1 MLRFCH
7 EWNTATSGRK
17 DKEHQKTAMRT
28 IAVIVYDAVN
38 PFELGVATEVFGF
51 ERPEL
56 GVPWYRFLICAN
68 EPRPI
73 RTSAGIFLTTP
84 YSLEHVDEADTIIVP
99 GSRPG
104 IVPVSEALLDTLRR
118 SYQRGARIVTLCT
131 GTFLLAAAGLL
142 DGRCVTTHWAWAAEL
157 AARYPRVQVDPQR
170 LYIDDGQ
177 ILTSAGTAAAID
189 LSLHVVRQD
198 YGAEIAAA
206 IARRMVVP
214 PHRDGGQAQYIETP
228 LLSAPDKGEPFG
240 ATLAW
245 MAAHLHEDL
254 TVEQMAARA
263 VMSPRTFARHF
274 RATLGTTPYQ
284 WLLQQRIVLAQRLL
298 ETTNETIERVATC
311 CGFSSAAT
319 LRLHFQRLLHTSP
332 QVYRHAFHREN
343 RGERPSGMNGP
354 ETATRGVS

>member
-1 MLRFCH
+1 MP
-7 EWNTATSGRK
+7 
-17 DKEHQKTAMRT
+17 T

-56 GVPWYRFLICAN
+56 GVPWYRFLICAD
-68 EPRPI
+68 ESRPV
-73 RTSAGIFLTTP
+73 RTSAGIVLTTP
-84 YSLEHVDEADTIIVP
+84 YSFEHVDQADTIIVP

-118 SYQRGARIVTLCT
+118 SYQRGARIITLCT

-157 AARYPRVQVDPQR
+157 AERYPRIQVDPHR

-228 LLSAPDKGEPFG
+228 LLSAPDNGEPFG

-245 MAAHLHEDL
+245 IAAHLHEDL
-254 TVEQMAARA
+254 SVEQMAARA

-298 ETTNETIERVATC
+298 ETTNETIQRVATC

-319 LRLHFQRLLHTSP
+319 LRLHFQRLLHISP
-332 QVYRHAFHREN
+332 QLYRHAFHSEN
-343 RGERPSGMNGP
+343 RGERQAERKQGNPGGHIC
-354 ETATRGVS
+354 

>member
-1 MLRFCH
+1 
-7 EWNTATSGRK
+7 
-17 DKEHQKTAMRT
+17 MRT
-28 IAVIVYDAVN
+28 IAVLMYDAVN

-56 GVPWYRFLICAN
+56 GVPWYRFLMCAD

-84 YSLEHVDEADTIIVP
+84 YSLEHVQEADTVIVP

-104 IVPVSEALLDTLRR
+104 IVPVSEALLDTLRQ
-118 SYQRGARIVTLCT
+118 SYQRGARIITFCT

-142 DGRCVTTHWAWAAEL
+142 DGRCVTTHWAWAAQLVE
-157 AARYPRVQVDPQR
+157 RYPRVQVDQQR

-198 YGAEIAAA
+198 YGAEIATA

-214 PHRDGGQAQYIETP
+214 PHRDGGQAQYIEMP
-228 LLSAPDKGEPFG
+228 LLSAPDRGEPFG
-240 ATLAW
+240 ATLEW
-245 MAAHLHEDL
+245 IMAHLYEDL

-274 RATLGTTPYQ
+274 KATLGTTPYQ
-284 WLLQQRIVLAQRLL
+284 WLLQQRMLLAQRQL
-298 ETTNETIERVATC
+298 ETTDETIEQVATC
-311 CGFSSAAT
+311 CGFGSAAT
-319 LRLHFQRLLHTSP
+319 LRLHFQRLLRISP
-332 QVYRHAFHREN
+332 QMYRQAFHRDN
-343 RGERPSGMNGP
+343 RGE
-354 ETATRGVS
+354 TTTRTE

>member
-1 MLRFCH
+1 
-7 EWNTATSGRK
+7 
-17 DKEHQKTAMRT
+17 MRT
-28 IAVIVYDAVN
+28 IAAIVYDTVN

-56 GVPWYRFLICAN
+56 GVPWYRFLICAD
-68 EPRPI
+68 ESRPV

-84 YSLEHVDEADTIIVP
+84 YSFEHVDQADTIIVP

-118 SYQRGARIVTLCT
+118 SYQRGARIITLCT

-157 AARYPRVQVDPQR
+157 AERYPRVQVDPHR

-198 YGAEIAAA
+198 YGAEIAAS

-228 LLSAPDKGEPFG
+228 LLSAPDEGEPFG

-245 MAAHLHEDL
+245 IAAHLQEDL
-254 TVEQMAARA
+254 TVEQMASRA

-298 ETTNETIERVATC
+298 ETTNELSEWLRAVVSVQQPRFACTFNVSCTPHHRCIATPFTARTEEKDRQNASK
-311 CGFSSAAT
+311 GT
-319 LRLHFQRLLHTSP
+319 L
-332 QVYRHAFHREN
+332 AFTYAKSIAMPFPRY
-343 RGERPSGMNGP
+343 
-354 ETATRGVS
+354 

>member
-1 MLRFCH
+1 
-7 EWNTATSGRK
+7 
-17 DKEHQKTAMRT
+17 MRT
-28 IAVIVYDAVN
+28 IAVIIYDAVN

-51 ERPEL
+51 DRPEL

-84 YSLEHVDEADTIIVP
+84 YSLEHVDEADTIIIP

-104 IVPVSEALLDTLRR
+104 IVPVPETLLDTLRR
-118 SYQRGARIVTLCT
+118 SYQRGARIITLCT

-142 DGRCVTTHWAWAAEL
+142 DGRCVTTHWAWATEL
-157 AARYPRVQVDPQR
+157 AGRYPRVQVDPRR

-198 YGAEIAAA
+198 YGAEIATA

-214 PHRDGGQAQYIETP
+214 PHREGGQAQYIETP

-245 MAAHLHEDL
+245 ITAHLHEDL

-274 RATLGTTPYQ
+274 QATLGTTPYQ
-284 WLLQQRIVLAQRLL
+284 WLLQQRIVLAQRQL

-319 LRLHFQRLLHTSP
+319 LRLHFQRLLHISP
-332 QVYRHAFHREN
+332 QVYRHTFHREN
-343 RGERPSGMNGP
+343 RGETVTQSVYP
-354 ETATRGVS
+354 